1 MGDILQ
7 EKWNFK
13 TYVEKFK
20 KIQKNNVMPNFEF

>member
-7 EKWNFK
+7 EKGNFK

-20 KIQKNNVMPNFEF
+20 KIKKKQCHAKF